1 VTSILDKLFH
11 TPETQATVTVGTGAA
26 YMLTLNEWI
35 GLLTVVLLVG
45 QLGLLAVK
53 YYHVWQEWKKKRGTK
68 E

>member
-1 VTSILDKLFH
+1 MSILDKLFH

-35 GLLTVVLLVG
+35 GILTVVLLVG

-53 YYHVWQEWKKKRGTK
+53 YYHVYKEWSKKRGSQK
-68 E
+68 